1 MDENTKTCIALGA
14 ATAANCVPC
23 FEHYFSTAEKLG
35 ISTADI
41 EAAVKIAAKVRGG
54 AHMVMKDSIR
64 QIIKGNGAQREKC
77 SGGTP
82 KCCQ

>member
-1 MDENTKTCIALGA
+1 MDEHTKTCIALGA

-35 ISTADI
+35 IPTGDI
-41 EAAVKIAAKVRGG
+41 EMAVEIAAKVRGG
-54 AHMVMKDSIR
+54 AHLVMKDSIR
-64 QIIKGNGAQREKC
+64 KILKSNGENREKC
-77 SGGTP
+77 SSGTP